1 MTHSQAVAFLSRPY
15 LPESICIEKA
25 LDHVGL
31 RPDLVRSLG
40 GETFVVYCMAD
51 GTVRRVTSSNRC
63 AAGSGEFLVQQF
75 GPDMTS
81 GLPAGRQGRR
91 AALAAR
97 CSVHCKSDATS

>member
-1 MTHSQAVAFLSRPY
+1 M
-15 LPESICIEKA
+15 A

-75 GPDMTS
+75 GRMGMDMAS

-91 AALAAR
+91 AALAPR